1 MLTIHQTHRMLFNN
15 DARIHPN
22 IIRQILLLAVII
34 ILGFV
39 LYREMIF
46 MTGAVLGAIA
56 LYTLMRRLMSI
67 MVQKWKMKK
76 WVAALT
82 LIIGSLVIIVLPFA
96 LVIDVLI
103 KKLVPYLQDTSRIT
117 ATVEQIEKYVDNR
130 FGFDILSKE
139 NVGKIPGILTQLGTK
154 VVGSTLAMVAN
165 VFIMYFILWFM
176 LVKSAEL
183 ELSLRK
189 NLPFKFTNNN
199 ILLNEI
205 RGIIISN
212 AVGIP
217 VLGLIQGILAA
228 IGYYIFGVDQP
239 VVWGII
245 TGLASAIPFIG
256 TTLVWLP
263 VAIIAF
269 AKGETGAG
277 WGLLI
282 WGAVVIGSSDN
293 IIRFVLQ
300 KYIGDIHPLI
310 TVFGVIVGLTLFGF
324 MGLIFGPLLFS
335 LFFLLIRIY
344 RDEFSQEQHP
354 PPVEG
359 QVKLPG
365 S

>member
-1 MLTIHQTHRMLFNN
+1 MHFNN
-15 DARIHPN
+15 DTRIQPN

-34 ILGFV
+34 ILGLV

-46 MTGAVLGAIA
+46 MTAAVLGAIA
-56 LYTLMRRLMSI
+56 LYTLMRKPMFT

-76 WVAALT
+76 WICAT
-82 LIIGSLVIIVLPFA
+82 LLMIASLVVIVLPFA

-103 KKLVPYLQDTSRIT
+103 KKLVPYLQDTSKIT
-117 ATVEQIEKYVDNR
+117 STVEQVEKYINNR
-130 FGFDILSKE
+130 FGFDILSRE
-139 NVGKIPGILTQLGTK
+139 NVARLPTLLTQLGTK
-154 VVGSTLAMVAN
+154 VVGSTLTMVAN
-165 VFIMYFILWFM
+165 IFIMYFILWFM
-176 LVKSAEL
+176 LVRSAEL
-183 ELSLRK
+183 ETSLRK

-205 RGIIISN
+205 KGMVVSN

-228 IGYYIFGVDQP
+228 VGYYIFGVEQYVLWG
-239 VVWGII
+239 VV
-245 TGLASAIPFIG
+245 TGLASAVPFIG

-269 AKGETGAG
+269 AKGEASSG

-300 KYIGDIHPLI
+300 KYMGDIHPLI
-310 TVFGVIVGLTLFGF
+310 TVFGVIVGLNLFGF
-324 MGLIFGPLLFS
+324 LGLIFGPLLLSMF
-335 LFFLLIRIY
+335 LLLIRIY
-344 RDEFSQEQHP
+344 RDEFSHERHP

-359 QVKLPG
+359 QITQH
-365 S
+365 SS